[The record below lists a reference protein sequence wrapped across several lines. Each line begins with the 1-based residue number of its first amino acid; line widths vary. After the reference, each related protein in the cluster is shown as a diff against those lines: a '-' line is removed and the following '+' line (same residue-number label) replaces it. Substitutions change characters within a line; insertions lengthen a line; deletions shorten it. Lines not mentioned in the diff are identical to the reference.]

1 VVTNENK
8 TLLRWSILKVPE
20 EYQTIEEFFNITVI
34 MRLNSKQGCCELL
47 SAFVGK
53 QRDILDQ
60 VDLNLPITTVVASFG
75 LFLNSD

>member
-1 VVTNENK
+1 
-8 TLLRWSILKVPE
+8 
-20 EYQTIEEFFNITVI
+20 
-34 MRLNSKQGCCELL
+34 MRLNCKEGCCELL